1 MNLPVYIGD
10 EVSAAAYRLAGL
22 AVRVP
27 APGEEA
33 EALALARRSAP
44 LVLMSAATAAAVPA
58 EALRA
63 ALAALAPVTVIVP
76 DVHERVPLPDSTAR
90 LRRELGV
97 EA

>member
-1 MNLPVYIGD
+1 MNLPAYIGD
-10 EVSAAAYRLAGL
+10 EVSAVGYRLAGL
-22 AVRVP
+22 AVLVP

-33 EALALARRSAP
+33 AALALARRNAP
-44 LVLMSAATAAAVPA
+44 LVLVSAATAAALPA
-58 EALRA
+58 AELRA
-63 ALAALAPVTVIVP
+63 ALVALAPVTVIVP